1 MALGRVEVPDRVGDD
16 VVVLDVDD
24 VPVVWVGLV
33 DGLVGLVWVEIP
45 DRVGDDVVVR
55 VGDDVVVLVVDAE
68 VVRVGL
74 VAVPVLRV
82 GVVVLS
88 AVCPDVLLVGLV
100 VRVTGVRRLVEPD
113 FVVVPDVFRVTD
125 LLSPVYLDVED
136 VRVAELADD
145 ALVVPLLEEVT
156 ALVL

>member
-1 MALGRVEVPDRVGDD
+1 MALGRVEVPDLVGDD
-16 VVVLDVDD
+16 VVVRVVDD
-24 VPVVWVGLV
+24 VVVRVGDDVVVWVGLV
-33 DGLVGLVWVEIP
+33 DGLVGRVWVEIP
-45 DRVGDDVVVR
+45 DRVGDDV
-55 VGDDVVVLVVDAE
+55 

-88 AVCPDVLLVGLV
+88 AACPDVLLVGLV

-113 FVVVPDVFRVTD
+113 FVVVLDVLRVTD

>member
-1 MALGRVEVPDRVGDD
+1 MALGRVEVPDLVGDD
-16 VVVLDVDD
+16 VVVRVGLVDGL
-24 VPVVWVGLV
+24 VGLV

-55 VGDDVVVLVVDAE
+55 VGDDVVV
-68 VVRVGL
+68 RVGL
-74 VAVPVLRV
+74 VDGPVLRV

-100 VRVTGVRRLVEPD
+100 VRVSGVRRLVEPD
-113 FVVVPDVFRVTD
+113 FVVVPDVLRVTD

>member
-1 MALGRVEVPDRVGDD
+1 MALGRDEVPDLVGDDVVVRVGDD
-16 VVVLDVDD
+16 VVVRVVDD
-24 VPVVWVGLV
+24 VPVVRVGLV

-45 DRVGDDVVVR
+45 DRVGDDV
-55 VGDDVVVLVVDAE
+55 

-113 FVVVPDVFRVTD
+113 FVVVPDVLRVTD
-125 LLSPVYLDVED
+125 LLSPVYLDADEPLL
-136 VRVAELADD
+136 AELAGE
-145 ALVVPLLEEVT
+145 PEEVILVDDV
-156 ALVL
+156 LVLRLE